1 MKDYYKILGVD
12 KNASQD
18 DIKKAYRKMALKYH
32 PDKTKGDKEAE
43 DKFKKANEAY
53 AVLSDPEKRKQ
64 YDTYGSE
71 DFQQRYTQEDIFQGS
86 DIGSILREFG
96 INLGGMGGMGGG
108 NFRTTFRTS
117 RGGGSPFED
126 IFSQMGG
133 GGGFRREDSSRYQ
146 QPVKGQDLSLE
157 LSIPLEEVLH
167 GAQKTISLGHGGKK
181 VSVKIPAGIESGKK
195 LRVSGKGNPS
205 SSGGPPGDLYLHV
218 NVLSHPT
225 FTREGSNLIVDK
237 EIPYSSAILG
247 TKVSVPTLDGSHL
260 NVTVPP
266 GTQPG
271 KKLRLKGYGLPK
283 SARGPRGDLL
293 ARIGVKVPKSV
304 NKEQK
309 KLIEELAEQG
319 L

>member
-1 MKDYYKILGVD
+1 MEDYYKILGVG

-18 DIKKAYRKMALKYH
+18 EIKKAYRKMALKYH
-32 PDKTKGDKEAE
+32 PDKTKGDKQAE
-43 DKFKKANEAY
+43 DMFKKANEAY

-86 DIGSILREFG
+86 DIASILREFG
-96 INLGGMGGMGGG
+96 INLGGMGGGRGSY
-108 NFRTTFRTS
+108 RTGFRTS
-117 RGGGSPFED
+117 RGGSPFED
-126 IFSQMGG
+126 MFSQMGG
-133 GGGFRREDSSRYQ
+133 GFGGEEFSRRQ

-167 GAQKTISLGHGGKK
+167 GAEKTISLGRGGKK

-205 SSGGPPGDLYLHV
+205 PSGGPPGDLYLHV
-218 NVLSHPT
+218 NVLPHHT
-225 FTREGSNLIVDK
+225 FTREGNNLVVDQ
-237 EIPYSSAILG
+237 EVPYSSAILG
-247 TKVSVPTLDGSHL
+247 TKISVPTLDGSRL
-260 NVTVPP
+260 NVTIPP
-266 GTQPG
+266 GTQSG
-271 KKLRLKGYGLPK
+271 RKLRLKGYGLPRG
-283 SARGPRGDLL
+283 AGGPRGDLL
-293 ARIGVKVPKSV
+293 VRVGIKVPESV

-309 KLIEELAEQG
+309 KLIEKLAEQG

>member
-1 MKDYYKILGVD
+1 MEDYYKVLGVD

-18 DIKKAYRKMALKYH
+18 EIKKAYRKMAVKYH
-32 PDKTKGDKEAE
+32 PDKTKGDKKAE
-43 DKFKKANEAY
+43 DMFKKANEAY

-71 DFQQRYTQEDIFQGS
+71 DFQQRYSQEDIFRGS

-108 NFRTTFRTS
+108 NFRTFRTS
-117 RGGGSPFED
+117 RGGGGGFED
-126 IFSQMGG
+126 LFSQMGG
-133 GGGFRREDSSRYQ
+133 GGGYSREDYSRYQ

-157 LSIPLEEVLH
+157 LSIPLEDVLH
-167 GAQKTISLGHGGKK
+167 GAKKTISLGHGGKK

-195 LRVSGKGNPS
+195 LRIGGNGNPS
-205 SSGGPPGDLYLHV
+205 PSGGPPGDLYLHI
-218 NVLSHPT
+218 NVLPHHT
-225 FTREGSNLIVDK
+225 FTREGSNLIVDT

-247 TKVSVPTLDGSHL
+247 TKTSVPTLDGSKL

-271 KKLRLKGYGLPK
+271 GKLRLKGYGLP
-283 SARGPRGDLL
+283 RGPKGSRGDLL

-304 NKEQK
+304 NEEQK
-309 KLIEELAEQG
+309 KLIKQLAEHG

>member
-1 MKDYYKILGVD
+1 MKDYYSILGVD

-18 DIKKAYRKMALKYH
+18 EIKKAYRKMALKYH
-32 PDKTKGDKEAE
+32 PDKNKDDKNAE
-43 DKFKKANEAY
+43 DMFKKANEAY

-71 DFQQRYTQEDIFQGS
+71 DFQQRYSQEDIFRGS

-96 INLGGMGGMGGG
+96 INLGGMGGRG
-108 NFRTTFRTS
+108 NFRTTFHTS
-117 RGGGSPFED
+117 GRGGSSFED
-126 IFSQMGG
+126 LFSQMGG
-133 GGGFRREDSSRYQ
+133 GSHGREDFYRYQ

-167 GAQKTISLGHGGKK
+167 GAEKTISLGHGGKK

-205 SSGGPPGDLYLHV
+205 PYGGAPGDLYLYVKILPH
-218 NVLSHPT
+218 HT
-225 FTREGSNLIVDK
+225 FTREGSNLVVDK
-237 EIPYSSAILG
+237 QIPYSSAILG
-247 TKVSVPTLDGSHL
+247 TKLSVPTLEGSHL
-260 NVTVPP
+260 NVTIPP

-271 KKLRLKGYGLPK
+271 RKLRLKGYGLPK
-283 SARGPRGDLL
+283 KANGPRGDLMV
-293 ARIGVKVPKSV
+293 RIGVKVPKSI
-304 NKEQK
+304 NEEQK
-309 KLIEELAEQG
+309 KLVERLAEQG